1 MVFFCKRRVCR
12 EKYLRE
18 KRKIKKSKLQHFYL
32 NDDNNNNNN
41 TFDFHF
47 VCQIFVSHFFFFGS
61 RLLGIR
67 RRRKRRQ
74 KKKKKKKNDDD
85 ESMKNDVNDVNDDR
99 IGVLLERMVTRRV
112 TRRRGENPEE
122 DHHHHHHHHHPS
134 LLFLDATTTLR
145 SSLFQPSS
153 SSCTSRD
160 FGGGVGE
167 DGTTTKKNDFGGVLA
182 LWKRIDEEEERETRD
197 VAVKHVKKIISG
209 AAVDVHRLYYYVA
222 WCGTP
227 NEDEERTT
235 TKQKSEAVDEGNQE
249 KNRNERR
256 RTNVE
261 MVLAKLLRKNG
272 DYYCAL
278 ILLDLIVGEEDVETS
293 SRVSVGVG
301 DDDVREGMKTLQ
313 EMCME
318 EISRRRERK
327 RAFANDSNREA
338 TQNNTNYDDIPA
350 VLLRNGAYE
359 TSRAIGLA
367 RLSSTSASIHNTD
380 EKISAAD
387 AYNVALAC
395 LGANN
400 DLESAL
406 ELLSRSDVLRTFRF
420 DQKYW
425 LRVSSCVL
433 QWIEKR
439 NKEMKMKD
447 EDAHAWK
454 KLLSSLLLSATMLR
468 ELRERGESIFL
479 KRSCRWR
486 KSGDDSLSMDEE
498 EVEEKFLEELR
509 VDENTSDSSAILDEL
524 CNKFKV
530 VMLER
535 ASSL

>member
-1 MVFFCKRRVCR
+1 MSNFR
-12 EKYLRE
+12 L
-18 KRKIKKSKLQHFYL
+18 S
-32 NDDNNNNNN
+32 
-41 TFDFHF
+41 
-47 VCQIFVSHFFFFGS
+47 FFFGS

-67 RRRKRRQ
+67 RRRKRRRQ
-74 KKKKKKKNDDD
+74 KKKKKKNDDD
-85 ESMKNDVNDVNDDR
+85 ESMKNDVNDDR

-112 TRRRGENPEE
+112 TRRGENPE
-122 DHHHHHHHHHPS
+122 DDDRHHHHHHPS
-134 LLFLDATTTLR
+134 RRRRALLFLDATTTLR

-153 SSCTSRD
+153 SSCTSRRD

-167 DGTTTKKNDFGGVLA
+167 DGTTTKKNDFDGVLA

-256 RTNVE
+256 RTNAE

>member
-1 MVFFCKRRVCR
+1 MVFFCKCRVS
-12 EKYLRE
+12 
-18 KRKIKKSKLQHFYL
+18 RKIFEREEKNKKIETSTIM
-32 NDDNNNNNN
+32 NNNNNNN
-41 TFDFHF
+41 TFDFH
-47 VCQIFVSHFFFFGS
+47 VSNFRLSFFFGS

-74 KKKKKKKNDDD
+74 KKKKKNDDD
-85 ESMKNDVNDVNDDR
+85 ESMKNDVNDDR

-122 DHHHHHHHHHPS
+122 DHHHHHHHHHHPS

-153 SSCTSRD
+153 SSCTSRRD

-167 DGTTTKKNDFGGVLA
+167 DGTTTKKNDFDGVLA

-301 DDDVREGMKTLQ
+301 DDDVREAMKTLQ

>member
-1 MVFFCKRRVCR
+1 VTFLSFFRHLYYSDDICS
-12 EKYLRE
+12 
-18 KRKIKKSKLQHFYL
+18 IIPKKK
-32 NDDNNNNNN
+32 
-41 TFDFHF
+41 
-47 VCQIFVSHFFFFGS
+47 
-61 RLLGIR
+61 
-67 RRRKRRQ
+67 K
-74 KKKKKKKNDDD
+74 KKKKKKKNDD
-85 ESMKNDVNDVNDDR
+85 ESMKHDDVNGDDR
-99 IGVLLERMVTRRV
+99 IGVLLERMVTRV
-112 TRRRGENPEE
+112 TRRGENPE
-122 DHHHHHHHHHPS
+122 DHHPS
-134 LLFLDATTTLR
+134 RRRALLFVDSTTTLR
-145 SSLFQPSS
+145 TSSCSSLFQPSS
-153 SSCTSRD
+153 FTSFTSHRD
-160 FGGGVGE
+160 CVWE
-167 DGTTTKKNDFGGVLA
+167 DGTTTKKNDFDGVLA

-256 RTNVE
+256 RTNAE

-278 ILLDLIVGEEDVETS
+278 ILLDLIVGEEDVSTS

-301 DDDVREGMKTLQ
+301 DDDVREATETLQ

-327 RAFANDSNREA
+327 GAFANDSNREA

-447 EDAHAWK
+447 EDAHVWK

-468 ELRERGESIFL
+468 ELRERGESIL
-479 KRSCRWR
+479 SRSCRWR
-486 KSGDDSLSMDEE
+486 KSGDGSLSMDEE
-498 EVEEKFLEELR
+498 EVEENFLEELR